1 MDPDRTAH
9 FSEEGLSFHWSAV
22 LILDGDNEMPDS
34 HANYLSDFGTLV
46 AEMAIE
52 AKRNLGKS
60 SDQFSCGKL
69 MAYYEVV
76 SLMKQQADA
85 FQLPIEDVGLAGIDP
100 ERDFLLPPDT
110 QNG

>member
-1 MDPDRTAH
+1 
-9 FSEEGLSFHWSAV
+9 

-34 HANYLSDFGTLV
+34 HANYLSDMGRHV

-52 AKRNLGKS
+52 AKGKLDES
-60 SDQFSCGKL
+60 SDLFSCGKL

-100 ERDFLLPPDT
+100 ERDLLQPPNSQD
-110 QNG
+110 G